1 MSHDIPIILLAAGQS
16 SRMRGRD
23 KLLEIVEGEALLRR
37 QARIAR
43 AATRGA
49 VIVALPPAPHPRYAL
64 VADMEVEALPVP
76 DAAGVP
82 AGRAANPARSE
93 AFIPS
98 AAMVLLADLPE
109 LTDDDLNTV
118 FHAVDIK
125 SNYTV
130 WRGATADGKPGHPTV
145 FAACHFDHFA
155 QMQGDTGG
163 KEIIA
168 QAQDQTLLIPLPDNR
183 ARLDLDTPEAWA
195 AWRAT
200 R

>member
-23 KLLEIVEGEALLRR
+23 KLQEIVEDEALLRR

-76 DAAGVP
+76 DAAEGMNASLRAGFAALP
-82 AGRAANPARSE
+82 AGTP
-93 AFIPS
+93 

-109 LTDDDLNTV
+109 LTEDDLNTV

-155 QMQGDTGG
+155 LMQGDTGG

-168 QAQDQTLLIPLPDNR
+168 QAQDQTLLIPLPENR